1 MNILEKKLV
10 KSYLKI
16 HKPRIYNKL
25 KEDNAHFEFYLME
38 AMSSMV
44 RQYGDNGVVVLGL
57 ILRSGIIKQEFL
69 DNTLVI
75 ATKQR
80 HQASVEAVRLL
91 LQFGANPNCKD
102 SHGAGLLDK
111 TIQNGH
117 NEKSMLLINAGADLS
132 YKDPDNLS
140 LLHLAAI
147 YGRLEVA
154 RELCKNFL
162 SSGLYINP
170 RDDGGRTPLS
180 WADSM
185 HHNKVKSYIEQCN
198 ESLNTHNEYHEYIP
212 LH

>member
-1 MNILEKKLV
+1 MNILEKNLV

-16 HKPRIYNKL
+16 HKPRVYNKL

-44 RQYGDNGVVVLGL
+44 RQYGDYGVAILGWV
-57 ILRSGIIKQEFL
+57 LRSGDIRQEFL

-91 LQFGANPNCKD
+91 LQFGANPNRKD
-102 SHGAGLLDK
+102 ASGAGLLDK
-111 TIQNGH
+111 TIQNGY
-117 NEKSMLLINAGADLS
+117 NEKSLLLINAGADLS

-154 RELCKNFL
+154 KELCKKFL
-162 SSGLYINP
+162 SSGLSINP
-170 RDDGGRTPLS
+170 TDDGGRTPLS
-180 WADSM
+180 WASSM
-185 HHNKVKSYIEQCN
+185 HHNKVKSWIEHCN
-198 ESLNTHNEYHEYIP
+198 ESLNAGNEYHEYMP